1 MQALI
6 KKDLLTQS
14 KTVYLLCLIWFI
26 PLTNF
31 FTDGTPFKHV
41 LLMSFLAFTM
51 VLYSN
56 FNTTTSEE
64 KQSIFI
70 NSLPVTRRQVVLGK
84 YVTGLIWFVITA
96 IFVTLYVSLFHMLAP
111 FPSRMMYPEEYV
123 ISLAIMY
130 VLLSIFYPLMYAI
143 GYKVASALT
152 AIVLLSILIGLQ
164 ITINVVEN
172 PKFPSVKDF
181 IASLGQNQWI
191 IAGILIVVALL
202 ITITSFHTSVKI
214 YKKKDL

>member
-6 KKDLLTQS
+6 KKDLLTQP
-14 KTVYLLCLIWFI
+14 KKVYLLCLIWFI

-41 LLMSFLAFTM
+41 LLMAFLAFNM

-70 NSLPVTRRQVVLGK
+70 NSLPVTRRQVILGK
-84 YVTGLIWFVITA
+84 YVTGIIWFATAA
-96 IFVTLYVSLFHMLAP
+96 IFVTLYVLLFYMLAP
-111 FPSRMMYPEEYV
+111 FPSRMMFLEEYV
-123 ISLAIMY
+123 ISLAITY
-130 VLLSIFYPLMYAI
+130 ILLSIFYPLMYTI

-152 AIVLLSILIGLQ
+152 AIVLLSILMGLQ
-164 ITINVVEN
+164 ITLNTAEN

-181 IASLGQNQWI
+181 LTFLGQNQWM

-202 ITITSFHTSVKI
+202 ITITSFYTSLKI
-214 YKKKDL
+214 YNKKDL